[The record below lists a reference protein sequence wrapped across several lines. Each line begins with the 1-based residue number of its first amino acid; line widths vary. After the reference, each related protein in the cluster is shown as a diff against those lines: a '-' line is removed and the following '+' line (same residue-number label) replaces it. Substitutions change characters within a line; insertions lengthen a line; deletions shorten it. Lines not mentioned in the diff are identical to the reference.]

1 MTTSNSS
8 NKNGP
13 STLADRALKAWH
25 ERGMIFIRFASG
37 HEVSF
42 PTKGNPRLE
51 SAAEEDVG
59 RIEISPFG
67 LHWPTLDED
76 LSFKGILE
84 GVAVNGDR
92 AVHVRQQTL
101 GPRSQSKVLRGSVET
116 RVDGHR
122 PAGSSLGLETADITG
137 ALSAPVLIQKNP
149 CPMSGGRWV
158 FGI

>member
-25 ERGMIFIRFASG
+25 ERGMIFVRFASG

-59 RIEISPFG
+59 RIEVSPFG

-76 LSFKGILE
+76 LSFAGILE
-84 GVAVNGDR
+84 GRYGQR
-92 AVHVRQQTL
+92 
-101 GPRSQSKVLRGSVET
+101 
-116 RVDGHR
+116 
-122 PAGSSLGLETADITG
+122 
-137 ALSAPVLIQKNP
+137 
-149 CPMSGGRWV
+149 
-158 FGI
+158 

>member
-8 NKNGP
+8 NKSGP
-13 STLADRALKAWH
+13 TTLADRALKAWH
-25 ERGMIFIRFASG
+25 EGGMIFIRFASG

-76 LSFKGILE
+76 LSFEGILAQVTHLGINF
-84 GVAVNGDR
+84 GVFGWLVERKSLSDKG
-92 AVHVRQQTL
+92 
-101 GPRSQSKVLRGSVET
+101 RSSQMPCSE
-116 RVDGHR
+116 D
-122 PAGSSLGLETADITG
+122 LGLEFSLAE
-137 ALSAPVLIQKNP
+137 S
-149 CPMSGGRWV
+149 
-158 FGI
+158 